1 MDAAAFIMF
10 SLFKG
15 KKQKSLLREEAV
27 AAMQQAKGVAQRA
40 VEHTGA
46 LGALLSEEIKEYGAH
61 QLQRIIM
68 AVLACVLLLGSY
80 FVFCALL
87 AVVLSAYFGLT
98 WALVI
103 VFALNAFTALAL
115 LVRVKKMAGKQLA
128 PATVQELKNDWQCL
142 KLLCKENSKP

>member
-1 MDAAAFIMF
+1 MF

-15 KKQKSLLREEAV
+15 KEQKSHLREEAV
-27 AAMQQAKGVAQRA
+27 AAIQQAKGVAQRA

-46 LGALLSEEIKEYGAH
+46 LGALLSEEVKEYTAH
-61 QLQRIIM
+61 QLQRLVM
-68 AVLACVLLLGSY
+68 AVLACVLFLGSY

-87 AVVLSAYFGLT
+87 AVVLSAYLCLT
-98 WALVI
+98 WALFI
-103 VFALNAFTALAL
+103 VFMLNVFTALVL